1 MNSFSNRI
9 VAPSVGGSRCVPLPG
24 MVLPKAL
31 GSGQLFSGCRIINL
45 AVKPPSFRV
54 ETSVKRDRH
63 PLILS
68 SRSRAFV
75 ISARPNCR
83 GFGPGFLFSVPN

>member
-24 MVLPKAL
+24 MVLPKGL